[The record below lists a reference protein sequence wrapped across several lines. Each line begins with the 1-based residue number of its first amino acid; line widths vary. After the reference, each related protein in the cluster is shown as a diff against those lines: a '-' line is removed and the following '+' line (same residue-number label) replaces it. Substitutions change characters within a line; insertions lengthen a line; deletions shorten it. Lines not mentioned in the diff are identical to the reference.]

1 MLKPV
6 EKQRVAEEI
15 AEQLR
20 ALILTG
26 QYPPGSKLP
35 PERELS
41 KRLRVNRASLREA
54 LKKLEH
60 LGLVRI
66 RQGDGTR
73 VQNFMETGGI
83 ELVQHLLPLG
93 GGKPE
98 LIRDLLEFRRIIGR
112 ELVRLAAHRGKDRDG
127 IAKLRAVADKADQ
140 ASGAAELFDLD
151 FEFYVAIAAMC
162 GNQVMLLL
170 INTVRDG
177 VKNFMPLLANLAAPL
192 DTVRKHHRDLI
203 AAIERGDVQGA
214 GKVADDYL
222 RMGAEL
228 AARMGGRPELQPL
241 PLPEWHGRA
250 LTRKEVEEIA
260 LLARIHLE
268 PDEITQLQGE
278 LGAILES
285 FTALAA
291 VDTTDVPA
299 MTHAVPMDL
308 RLRPDEPSPSLPVG
322 EALRGAPAREGDL
335 FVVPAII
342 EGNQ

>member
-20 ALILTG
+20 SLILNG

-73 VQNFMETGGI
+73 VQDFMQTGGI

-98 LIRDLLEFRRIIGR
+98 LIRDLLEFRRIFGR
-112 ELVRLAAHRGKDRDG
+112 ELARLAAARATRDKDGLGR
-127 IAKLRAVADKADQ
+127 LRALADKADRT
-140 ASGAAELFDLD
+140 SGAAELFDLD
-151 FEFYVAIAAMC
+151 FDFYVALGAMC

-170 INTVRDG
+170 LNTVRDG
-177 VKNFMPLLANLAAPL
+177 VRNFMPLLANLAAPQEL
-192 DTVRKHHRDLI
+192 VRKHHRELI
-203 AAIERGDVQGA
+203 AAIERGEVANA
-214 GKVADDYL
+214 GKIADDYL

-228 AARMGGRPELQPL
+228 AARVGGRPELQPQ
-241 PLPEWHGRA
+241 PLPE
-250 LTRKEVEEIA
+250 
-260 LLARIHLE
+260 
-268 PDEITQLQGE
+268 
-278 LGAILES
+278 
-285 FTALAA
+285 
-291 VDTTDVPA
+291 
-299 MTHAVPMDL
+299 
-308 RLRPDEPSPSLPVG
+308 
-322 EALRGAPAREGDL
+322 
-335 FVVPAII
+335 
-342 EGNQ
+342 

>member
-20 ALILTG
+20 SLILNG

-83 ELVQHLLPLG
+83 ELVQHLLPLA

-98 LIRDLLEFRRIIGR
+98 LIRDLLEFRRIFGR
-112 ELVRLAAHRGKDRDG
+112 ELARLAAARSRDKDG
-127 IAKLRAVADKADQ
+127 LAKLRALADRADHVT
-140 ASGAAELFDLD
+140 GALELFDLD
-151 FEFYVAIAAMC
+151 FDFYVAIAQLS

-177 VKNFMPLLANLAAPL
+177 VRGFMPLLANLAAPG
-192 DTVRKHHRDLI
+192 DNVRKHHRDLI
-203 AAIERGDVQGA
+203 AALEKGDVQSA
-214 GKVADDYL
+214 GRIADDYL
-222 RMGAEL
+222 RLGAEL
-228 AARMGGRPELQPL
+228 AGRLGGKPELQPQ
-241 PLPEWHGRA
+241 PLPE
-250 LTRKEVEEIA
+250 
-260 LLARIHLE
+260 
-268 PDEITQLQGE
+268 
-278 LGAILES
+278 
-285 FTALAA
+285 
-291 VDTTDVPA
+291 
-299 MTHAVPMDL
+299 
-308 RLRPDEPSPSLPVG
+308 LP
-322 EALRGAPAREGDL
+322 
-335 FVVPAII
+335 
-342 EGNQ
+342 

>member
-20 ALILTG
+20 GLILNG

-73 VQNFMETGGI
+73 VTNFMETGGI

-98 LIRDLLEFRRIIGR
+98 IIRDRLEFRRLFGR
-112 ELVRLAAHRGKDRDG
+112 ELARLGAARATKDGLVRLRS
-127 IAKLRAVADKADQ
+127 VADKADH
-140 ASGAAELFDLD
+140 ANGAAELFDLD
-151 FEFYVAIAAMC
+151 FEFYVALAATC

-177 VKNFMPLLANLAAPL
+177 VRGFMPLLANLAGPQEA
-192 DTVRKHHRDLI
+192 VRKHHRDLI
-203 AAIERGDVQGA
+203 AAIEKGDVAGA
-214 GKVADDYL
+214 GKIADDYL
-222 RMGAEL
+222 RLGAEL
-228 AARMGGRPELQPL
+228 AARLGGRPELQPQ
-241 PLPEWHGRA
+241 PLPE
-250 LTRKEVEEIA
+250 
-260 LLARIHLE
+260 
-268 PDEITQLQGE
+268 
-278 LGAILES
+278 
-285 FTALAA
+285 
-291 VDTTDVPA
+291 
-299 MTHAVPMDL
+299 
-308 RLRPDEPSPSLPVG
+308 
-322 EALRGAPAREGDL
+322 
-335 FVVPAII
+335 
-342 EGNQ
+342 

>member
-20 ALILTG
+20 SLILNG

-73 VQNFMETGGI
+73 VTNFMETGGI
-83 ELVQHLLPLG
+83 ELVQHLLPLA

-98 LIRDLLEFRRIIGR
+98 LIRDLLEFRRIFGR
-112 ELVRLAAHRGKDRDG
+112 EIARLAAARG
-127 IAKLRAVADKADQ
+127 AKTETGRLRALADKADTVT
-140 ASGAAELFDLD
+140 GAAELFDLD

-177 VKNFMPLLANLAAPL
+177 VRGFMPLLANLVGST
-192 DTVRKHHRDLI
+192 DQVRKHHRELI
-203 AAIERGDVQGA
+203 AAIERGDA
-214 GKVADDYL
+214 TTAARVADEYL

-228 AARMGGRPELQPL
+228 AGRLGGRSELQPR
-241 PLPEWHGRA
+241 PLP
-250 LTRKEVEEIA
+250 
-260 LLARIHLE
+260 
-268 PDEITQLQGE
+268 D
-278 LGAILES
+278 
-285 FTALAA
+285 
-291 VDTTDVPA
+291 
-299 MTHAVPMDL
+299 
-308 RLRPDEPSPSLPVG
+308 
-322 EALRGAPAREGDL
+322 
-335 FVVPAII
+335 
-342 EGNQ
+342 

>member
-6 EKQRVAEEI
+6 EKQRVAEEV

-20 ALILTG
+20 ALILNG

-83 ELVQHLLPLG
+83 ELVQHLLPLA

-98 LIRDLLEFRRIIGR
+98 LIRDLLEFRRIFGR
-112 ELVRLAAHRGKDRDG
+112 ELARLAAARSKDDDG
-127 IAKLRAVADKADQ
+127 IQKLRVLADRADAVTKAE
-140 ASGAAELFDLD
+140 ELFELD
-151 FEFYVAIAAMC
+151 FDFYVAVAQMS

-177 VKNFMPLLANLAAPL
+177 VRGFMSLLANLAAPG
-192 DTVRKHHRDLI
+192 DSVRKHHRDLI
-203 AAIERGDVQGA
+203 AAIEKGDINNA
-214 GKVADDYL
+214 GKIADDYL

-228 AARMGGRPELQPL
+228 AGRMSGGKPELQPL
-241 PLPEWHGRA
+241 PLHA
-250 LTRKEVEEIA
+250 
-260 LLARIHLE
+260 
-268 PDEITQLQGE
+268 PD
-278 LGAILES
+278 
-285 FTALAA
+285 
-291 VDTTDVPA
+291 
-299 MTHAVPMDL
+299 
-308 RLRPDEPSPSLPVG
+308 
-322 EALRGAPAREGDL
+322 
-335 FVVPAII
+335 
-342 EGNQ
+342 

>member
-20 ALILTG
+20 SLILTG

-98 LIRDLLEFRRIIGR
+98 LIRDLLEFRRIFGR
-112 ELVRLAAHRGKDRDG
+112 EIARLAAARANKDG
-127 IAKLRAVADKADQ
+127 VGKLRLVADKADKVT
-140 ASGAAELFDLD
+140 GAAELFDLD
-151 FEFYVAIAAMC
+151 FDFYVALAAVC

-177 VKNFMPLLANLAAPL
+177 VRNFMPLLANLAGPQ
-192 DTVRKHHRDLI
+192 DTVRKHHRELI
-203 AAIERGDVQGA
+203 AAIEKSDVVAA
-214 GKVADDYL
+214 GRVADEYL
-222 RMGAEL
+222 KMGAEL
-228 AARMGGRPELQPL
+228 AARMGGRPELQPK
-241 PLPEWHGRA
+241 PLP
-250 LTRKEVEEIA
+250 
-260 LLARIHLE
+260 
-268 PDEITQLQGE
+268 D
-278 LGAILES
+278 
-285 FTALAA
+285 
-291 VDTTDVPA
+291 
-299 MTHAVPMDL
+299 
-308 RLRPDEPSPSLPVG
+308 
-322 EALRGAPAREGDL
+322 
-335 FVVPAII
+335 
-342 EGNQ
+342 

>member
-1 MLKPV
+1 MAADPGRGVGDLAAAVEPDRQLLADLEQQRRADPEDGGIAGHELEDVVLGPVVDHQEPVGHLESVPRAGRVAQAVAPGPFKYAPRWGNLLGQRMLKPV

-20 ALILTG
+20 SLILNG

-83 ELVQHLLPLG
+83 ELVQHLLPLA

-98 LIRDLLEFRRIIGR
+98 LIRDLLEFRRIFGR
-112 ELVRLAAHRGKDRDG
+112 ELARLAAARSINDKPGL
-127 IAKLRAVADKADQ
+127 AKLRALADRADQ
-140 ASGAAELFDLD
+140 VTGALELFDLD
-151 FEFYVAIAAMC
+151 FDFYVAVAQLS

-177 VKNFMPLLANLAAPL
+177 VRGFMPLLANLAAPG
-192 DTVRKHHRDLI
+192 DSVRVHHRELI
-203 AAIERGDVQGA
+203 AALEAGDVALA

-222 RMGAEL
+222 RLGAEL
-228 AARMGGRPELQPL
+228 AGRLGGKPELQPQ
-241 PLPEWHGRA
+241 PLPEPR
-250 LTRKEVEEIA
+250 
-260 LLARIHLE
+260 
-268 PDEITQLQGE
+268 
-278 LGAILES
+278 
-285 FTALAA
+285 
-291 VDTTDVPA
+291 
-299 MTHAVPMDL
+299 
-308 RLRPDEPSPSLPVG
+308 
-322 EALRGAPAREGDL
+322 
-335 FVVPAII
+335 
-342 EGNQ
+342 

>member
-20 ALILTG
+20 SLILNG

-73 VQNFMETGGI
+73 VQDFMQTGGI

-93 GGKPE
+93 GGRPE
-98 LIRDLLEFRRIIGR
+98 LIRDLLEFRRIFGR
-112 ELVRLAAHRGKDRDG
+112 ELARLAAARSSKDRDG
-127 IAKLRAVADKADQ
+127 LGKLRALADKADRTV
-140 ASGAAELFDLD
+140 GAADLFDLD
-151 FEFYVAIAAMC
+151 FDFYVALGAMC

-170 INTVRDG
+170 LNTVRDG
-177 VKNFMPLLANLAAPL
+177 VRNFMPLLANLAAPQDL
-192 DTVRKHHRDLI
+192 VRKHHRELI
-203 AAIERGDVQGA
+203 AAIERGEVASA
-214 GKVADDYL
+214 GKIADDYL

-228 AARMGGRPELQPL
+228 AARVGGRPELQPQ
-241 PLPEWHGRA
+241 PLPE
-250 LTRKEVEEIA
+250 
-260 LLARIHLE
+260 
-268 PDEITQLQGE
+268 
-278 LGAILES
+278 
-285 FTALAA
+285 
-291 VDTTDVPA
+291 
-299 MTHAVPMDL
+299 
-308 RLRPDEPSPSLPVG
+308 
-322 EALRGAPAREGDL
+322 
-335 FVVPAII
+335 
-342 EGNQ
+342 

>member
-20 ALILTG
+20 SLILNG

-83 ELVQHLLPLG
+83 ELVQHLLPLA

-98 LIRDLLEFRRIIGR
+98 LIRDLLEFRRIFGR
-112 ELVRLAAHRGKDRDG
+112 ELARMAAMRSSRDRDG
-127 IAKLRAVADKADQ
+127 LGKLRALADRADSVTS
-140 ASGAAELFDLD
+140 ALELFDLD
-151 FEFYVAIAAMC
+151 FDFYVALAQLS
-162 GNQVMLLL
+162 GNQVCLLL

-177 VKNFMPLLANLAAPL
+177 VRGFMPLLANLAAPGEI
-192 DTVRKHHRDLI
+192 VRRHHRELI
-203 AAIERGDVQGA
+203 AAIEKAEVANA
-214 GKVADDYL
+214 GRIADEYL

-228 AARMGGRPELQPL
+228 AARVGGKPELQPQ
-241 PLPEWHGRA
+241 PLP
-250 LTRKEVEEIA
+250 
-260 LLARIHLE
+260 
-268 PDEITQLQGE
+268 D
-278 LGAILES
+278 
-285 FTALAA
+285 
-291 VDTTDVPA
+291 
-299 MTHAVPMDL
+299 
-308 RLRPDEPSPSLPVG
+308 
-322 EALRGAPAREGDL
+322 
-335 FVVPAII
+335 
-342 EGNQ
+342 

>member
-20 ALILTG
+20 SLILGG

-83 ELVQHLLPLG
+83 ELVQHLLPLA

-98 LIRDLLEFRRIIGR
+98 LIRDLLEFRRIFGR
-112 ELVRLAAHRGKDRDG
+112 ELARLAAARSDKDG
-127 IAKLRAVADKADQ
+127 LAKLRALADKADTVT
-140 ASGAAELFDLD
+140 GALELFELD
-151 FEFYVAIAAMC
+151 FDFYVAVAQLS

-177 VKNFMPLLANLAAPL
+177 VRSFMPFLANLAAPG
-192 DTVRKHHRDLI
+192 DNVRKHHRDLI
-203 AAIERGDVQGA
+203 AALEKGDAVTA
-214 GKVADDYL
+214 GRVADDYL

-228 AARMGGRPELQPL
+228 AGRMSGKPELQPL
-241 PLPEWHGRA
+241 DLPAPPA
-250 LTRKEVEEIA
+250 L
-260 LLARIHLE
+260 
-268 PDEITQLQGE
+268 P
-278 LGAILES
+278 
-285 FTALAA
+285 
-291 VDTTDVPA
+291 P
-299 MTHAVPMDL
+299 
-308 RLRPDEPSPSLPVG
+308 RPD
-322 EALRGAPAREGDL
+322 
-335 FVVPAII
+335 
-342 EGNQ
+342 

>member
-20 ALILTG
+20 SLILNG

-83 ELVQHLLPLG
+83 ELVQHLLPLA

-98 LIRDLLEFRRIIGR
+98 LIRDLLEFRRIFGR
-112 ELVRLAAHRGKDRDG
+112 ELARLAASRQGGMSKDG
-127 IAKLRAVADKADQ
+127 IAKLKALADRADQ
-140 ASGAAELFDLD
+140 VTGALELFELD
-151 FEFYVAIAAMC
+151 FDFYVIVAQLS

-177 VKNFMPLLANLAAPL
+177 VRGFMQ
-192 DTVRKHHRDLI
+192 I
-203 AAIERGDVQGA
+203 
-214 GKVADDYL
+214 
-222 RMGAEL
+222 
-228 AARMGGRPELQPL
+228 
-241 PLPEWHGRA
+241 GRA
-250 LTRKEVEEIA
+250 
-260 LLARIHLE
+260 
-268 PDEITQLQGE
+268 
-278 LGAILES
+278 
-285 FTALAA
+285 
-291 VDTTDVPA
+291 
-299 MTHAVPMDL
+299 
-308 RLRPDEPSPSLPVG
+308 
-322 EALRGAPAREGDL
+322 
-335 FVVPAII
+335 
-342 EGNQ
+342 

>member
-20 ALILTG
+20 SLILNG

-83 ELVQHLLPLG
+83 ELVQHLLPLA

-98 LIRDLLEFRRIIGR
+98 LIRDLLEFRRIFGR
-112 ELVRLAAHRGKDRDG
+112 ELARLAAARGGQDKAQTSR
-127 IAKLRAVADKADQ
+127 LRALADKADQ
-140 ASGAAELFDLD
+140 THDSADLFDLD
-151 FEFYVAIAAMC
+151 FEFYVALAAMC

-177 VKNFMPLLANLAAPL
+177 VRGFMPLLANLIGSH
-192 DTVRKHHRDLI
+192 DQVRKHHRELI
-203 AAIERGDVQGA
+203 AAIERGDAATA
-214 GKVADDYL
+214 GRVADEYL
-222 RMGAEL
+222 RQGAEL
-228 AARMGGRPELQPL
+228 AGRLGGRVELQPR
-241 PLPEWHGRA
+241 PLP
-250 LTRKEVEEIA
+250 
-260 LLARIHLE
+260 
-268 PDEITQLQGE
+268 D
-278 LGAILES
+278 
-285 FTALAA
+285 
-291 VDTTDVPA
+291 
-299 MTHAVPMDL
+299 
-308 RLRPDEPSPSLPVG
+308 
-322 EALRGAPAREGDL
+322 
-335 FVVPAII
+335 
-342 EGNQ
+342 

>member
-20 ALILTG
+20 SLILNG

-73 VQNFMETGGI
+73 VTNFMETGGI

-98 LIRDLLEFRRIIGR
+98 IIRDLLEFRRIFGR
-112 ELVRLAAHRGKDRDG
+112 ELARLGAARATKDGLLR
-127 IAKLRAVADKADQ
+127 LRAVADKADHTT
-140 ASGAAELFDLD
+140 GPTELFDVD
-151 FEFYVAIAAMC
+151 FEFYVALAATC

-177 VKNFMPLLANLAAPL
+177 VRGFMPLLANLAAPQEA
-192 DTVRKHHRDLI
+192 VRKHHRDLI
-203 AAIERGDVQGA
+203 AAIEKGDVAGA
-214 GKVADDYL
+214 GKIADDYL
-222 RMGAEL
+222 RLGAEL
-228 AARMGGRPELQPL
+228 AARMGGRPELQPQ
-241 PLPEWHGRA
+241 PLPE
-250 LTRKEVEEIA
+250 
-260 LLARIHLE
+260 
-268 PDEITQLQGE
+268 
-278 LGAILES
+278 
-285 FTALAA
+285 
-291 VDTTDVPA
+291 
-299 MTHAVPMDL
+299 
-308 RLRPDEPSPSLPVG
+308 
-322 EALRGAPAREGDL
+322 
-335 FVVPAII
+335 
-342 EGNQ
+342 

>member
-20 ALILTG
+20 SLILNG

-73 VQNFMETGGI
+73 VTNFMETGGI

-93 GGKPE
+93 GGRPE
-98 LIRDLLEFRRIIGR
+98 LIRDLLEFRRIFGR
-112 ELVRLAAHRGKDRDG
+112 ELARLAASRSSKDRDG
-127 IAKLRAVADKADQ
+127 LARLRALADKADRTTGS
-140 ASGAAELFDLD
+140 ADLFDLD
-151 FEFYVAIAAMC
+151 FDFYVAIAQMS

-177 VKNFMPLLANLAAPL
+177 VRGFLPLLANLAAPQEA
-192 DTVRKHHRDLI
+192 VRKHHRELI
-203 AAIERGDVQGA
+203 AAVERGDVGGA
-214 GKVADDYL
+214 GKVADEYL

-228 AARMGGRPELQPL
+228 AARMGGRELQPQ
-241 PLPEWHGRA
+241 PLPE
-250 LTRKEVEEIA
+250 
-260 LLARIHLE
+260 
-268 PDEITQLQGE
+268 
-278 LGAILES
+278 
-285 FTALAA
+285 
-291 VDTTDVPA
+291 
-299 MTHAVPMDL
+299 
-308 RLRPDEPSPSLPVG
+308 
-322 EALRGAPAREGDL
+322 
-335 FVVPAII
+335 
-342 EGNQ
+342 

>member
-1 MLKPV
+1 VLKPV

-20 ALILTG
+20 SLILTG

-98 LIRDLLEFRRIIGR
+98 LIRDLLEFRRIFGR
-112 ELVRLAAHRGKDRDG
+112 ELARLAAARSANGEALGR
-127 IAKLRAVADKADQ
+127 LRTIADKAERTG
-140 ASGAAELFDLD
+140 GAAELFDLD
-151 FEFYVAIAAMC
+151 FEFYVALAAMC

-177 VKNFMPLLANLAAPL
+177 VRNFMPLLANLAGPGDL
-192 DTVRKHHRDLI
+192 VKKHHREMI
-203 AAIERGDVQGA
+203 AAIERGDVTGA
-214 GKVADDYL
+214 AKVADDYL
-222 RMGAEL
+222 KMGAEL
-228 AARMGGRPELQPL
+228 AARLGGRPELAPR
-241 PLPEWHGRA
+241 PLPE
-250 LTRKEVEEIA
+250 
-260 LLARIHLE
+260 
-268 PDEITQLQGE
+268 
-278 LGAILES
+278 
-285 FTALAA
+285 
-291 VDTTDVPA
+291 
-299 MTHAVPMDL
+299 
-308 RLRPDEPSPSLPVG
+308 
-322 EALRGAPAREGDL
+322 
-335 FVVPAII
+335 
-342 EGNQ
+342 

>member
-20 ALILTG
+20 SLILNG

-83 ELVQHLLPLG
+83 ELVQHLLPLA

-98 LIRDLLEFRRIIGR
+98 LIRDLLEFRRIFGR
-112 ELVRLAAHRGKDRDG
+112 ELARLAAARSRDKDG
-127 IAKLRAVADKADQ
+127 LAKLRALADRADHVT
-140 ASGAAELFDLD
+140 GALELFDLD
-151 FEFYVAIAAMC
+151 FDFYVAIAQLS

-170 INTVRDG
+170 IHTVRDG
-177 VKNFMPLLANLAAPL
+177 VRGFMPLPANLAAP
-192 DTVRKHHRDLI
+192 
-203 AAIERGDVQGA
+203 
-214 GKVADDYL
+214 
-222 RMGAEL
+222 
-228 AARMGGRPELQPL
+228 
-241 PLPEWHGRA
+241 
-250 LTRKEVEEIA
+250 
-260 LLARIHLE
+260 
-268 PDEITQLQGE
+268 GE
-278 LGAILES
+278 
-285 FTALAA
+285 
-291 VDTTDVPA
+291 
-299 MTHAVPMDL
+299 
-308 RLRPDEPSPSLPVG
+308 
-322 EALRGAPAREGDL
+322 
-335 FVVPAII
+335 
-342 EGNQ
+342 

>member
-20 ALILTG
+20 SLILNG

-73 VQNFMETGGI
+73 VLNFMETGGI
-83 ELVQHLLPLG
+83 ELVQHLLPLA

-98 LIRDLLEFRRIIGR
+98 LIRDLLEFRRIFGR
-112 ELVRLAAHRGKDRDG
+112 EIARLAAARANRDG
-127 IAKLRAVADKADQ
+127 LAKLRALADRADQ
-140 ASGAAELFDLD
+140 VTTALELFELD
-151 FEFYVAIAAMC
+151 FDFYVAVAALS
-162 GNQVMLLL
+162 GNHVMLLL

-177 VKNFMPLLANLAAPL
+177 VRSFMPLLANLAGPGE
-192 DTVRKHHRDLI
+192 TVRKHHRELI
-203 AAIERGDVQGA
+203 AAIESGDVTAA
-214 GKVADDYL
+214 GRIADDYL

-228 AARMGGRPELQPL
+228 AGRLGGKPELQPQ
-241 PLPEWHGRA
+241 P
-250 LTRKEVEEIA
+250 
-260 LLARIHLE
+260 
-268 PDEITQLQGE
+268 
-278 LGAILES
+278 
-285 FTALAA
+285 
-291 VDTTDVPA
+291 
-299 MTHAVPMDL
+299 
-308 RLRPDEPSPSLPVG
+308 LPVG
-322 EALRGAPAREGDL
+322 
-335 FVVPAII
+335 
-342 EGNQ
+342 